1 VDAFGRRSTTAT
13 NGTDGTGVDIYGI
26 GKCFVFAE
34 NKLLIKDADTGIY
47 IEHNDFGG
55 RASWG
60 ATFGGYGDVD
70 DNGHGT
76 HTAST
81 AVGAQYGIAKAAT
94 VVAVK
99 VLGANGNGAYSD
111 IIAGIEWVMNAAS
124 KSGKP
129 SIANMSLGGSASESM
144 DQAVKN
150 AIAAG
155 VHFAVAAGNAA
166 MDADGTSPARGED
179 LYLIRGITLTLRTSS
194 SCQYRWRCRQS
205 K

>member
-1 VDAFGRRSTTAT
+1 M
-13 NGTDGTGVDIYGI
+13 
-26 GKCFVFAE
+26 
-34 NKLLIKDADTGIY
+34 LLNEDEDTGIY

-55 RASWG
+55 RALWG
-60 ATFGGYGDVD
+60 ATFGRYNDVD

-94 VVAVK
+94 VIAVK
-99 VLGANGNGAYSD
+99 VLGADGSGAYSD

-129 SIANMSLGGSASESM
+129 SVANMSLGGFASESM

-150 AIAAG
+150 AIDSG

-166 MDADGTSPARGED
+166 MDAGGTSPARGEKQP
-179 LYLIRGITLTLRTSS
+179 LTG
-194 SCQYRWRCRQS
+194 
-205 K
+205 